1 MNTDPM
7 IQDNKFQPLD
17 KSIYKADHDKQYKS
31 MSFSQDVWRR
41 LKKHKPA
48 MISLFFLIVITFMA
62 FAGPY
67 MNEHDADYQNYDS
80 IKMEPTMENDYWFGT
95 DTLGR
100 DMWTRTWEGAKI
112 SLLIGVVAATLDV
125 IFGVVY
131 GAIAGYFGGRIDF
144 IMMRFIEIIVSI
156 PNIIFTILLLMVIE
170 RGILAIIIAIALTGW
185 VGMARLIRG
194 QVMSL
199 KSREY
204 VLAARSLGTKPMKL
218 IRVHLIPNM
227 VGPMMVNMSFT
238 IPAAIFAEAVL
249 SFIGLGVPLPDASL
263 GSLVNDG
270 RKLLLL
276 EPHLL
281 FFPATIITLI
291 ILSFSIFGDGL
302 RDAVDPRLR
311 K

>member
-7 IQDNKFQPLD
+7 IQDKRFQPLD

-48 MISLFFLIVITFMA
+48 MISFFFLIVITFMA

-156 PNIIFTILLLMVIE
+156 PNIIFTILLLMVID

>member
-7 IQDNKFQPLD
+7 IQDKRFQPLD

-48 MISLFFLIVITFMA
+48 MISLFFLVVITFMA

-204 VLAARSLGTKPMKL
+204 VLAARSLGSKPMKL

>member
-7 IQDNKFQPLD
+7 IQDKRFQPLD
-17 KSIYKADHDKQYKS
+17 KSIYKADQDKQYKS

-48 MISLFFLIVITFMA
+48 MISLFFLVVITFMA

-67 MNEHDADYQNYDS
+67 MNEHEADYQNYDS

-131 GAIAGYFGGRIDF
+131 GAISGYFGGRIDF

-204 VLAARSLGTKPMKL
+204 VLAARSLGSKPMKL